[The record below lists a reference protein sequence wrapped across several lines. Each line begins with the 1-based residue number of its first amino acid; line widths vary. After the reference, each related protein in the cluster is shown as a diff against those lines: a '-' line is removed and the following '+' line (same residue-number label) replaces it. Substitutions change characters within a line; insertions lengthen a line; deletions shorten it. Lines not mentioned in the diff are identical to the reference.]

1 MLVRINNLRVGL
13 DNEHSLSEIIAHKL
27 RVSTEQIKSEKVL
40 RRAVDAR
47 RKNNVCLVYHVLID
61 LEESQKRLEA
71 RIAKQEVLP
80 WKQDVEAPLNFGQES
95 LADRPVVIGLG
106 PAGLMAALELA
117 KYGYKPLVLE
127 RGKALQDRIKDVER
141 FWSKGEFNPVS
152 NVQFGAGG
160 AGTFSDGK
168 LTTRVNDAAMGYILQ
183 TFVEAGA
190 PEAILYEQKPHVGT
204 DKLRAM
210 VTGLITAIEN
220 YGGEIKYET
229 QAVDFLFDQGKLTG
243 VRTNSGEKLT
253 TNAVILA
260 CGHSARDTY
269 QCLVAKKV
277 LVEAKPFAIG
287 VRVEHEQELINKA
300 QYGAFAKH
308 PKLGAADYSLVAH
321 IKETGRTA
329 YSFCMCPGGKIV
341 ASASETGGVVTNGM
355 SLYARD
361 SGLANSAL
369 LVNVLPEDFA
379 PGPLGGV
386 ELQRKYEQLAFKA
399 AGENYAA
406 PSQNTKS
413 FLAGTEPSLEVKFT
427 PSYQPS
433 LKAVAL
439 EKVLPKYVTATLKAG
454 LREFDRKLSG
464 FAEHGLL
471 VGVETRSSAPVRI
484 MRGENGESIS
494 HRGLYPTGEGAGY
507 AGGIMSA
514 ALDGYHQARHLM
526 ERFKGEL

>member
-13 DNEHSLSEIIAHKL
+13 DNEHSLREIIAHKL
-27 RVSTEQIKSEKVL
+27 RVSREQIKSEKVL

-61 LEESQKRLEA
+61 LEENAKKLEA
-71 RIAKQEVLP
+71 RMAKEEILP
-80 WKQDVEAPLNFGQES
+80 WKQDVEPPLNFGQES

-141 FWSKGEFNPVS
+141 FWSKGAFNPVS

-210 VTGLITAIEN
+210 VTGLIKAIET

-229 QAVDFLFDQGKLTG
+229 QAVDFIFAQGKLTG
-243 VRTNSGEKLT
+243 LKTSAGEKIT

-269 QCLVAKKV
+269 QCLVDKKV
-277 LVEAKPFAIG
+277 MVEAKPFAMG
-287 VRVEHEQELINKA
+287 VRVEHEQELINKV

-321 IKETGRTA
+321 IKATGRTA

-399 AGENYAA
+399 AGENYTA

-413 FLAGTEPSLEVKFT
+413 FLAGTTPSLEVGFT
-427 PSYQPS
+427 ASYQPG
-433 LKAVAL
+433 LKAAAL
-439 EKVLPKYVTATLKAG
+439 DAVLPNYVTATLKAG
-454 LREFDRKLSG
+454 LQEFERKLKG
-464 FAEHGLL
+464 FAGEGLL

-484 MRGENGESIS
+484 TRGEHGESIS

-514 ALDGYHQARHLM
+514 ALDGYHQALRLM
-526 ERFKGEL
+526 ERFKGGL